1 MNSSCCR
8 DNNYAFWNGFKADQI
23 HKRPFSSFKCVSNAW
38 TLYLRM
44 LGMMIFI
51 YLISKKYF
59 KMIDINTCTTANAM
73 TMFVRNRV
81 SVIFSSGSTTS
92 DNFKSV
98 GVGGAI
104 ECEVEELEKLIL
116 DKKERMRAERSRK
129 SFFNFLK
136 KWKSWNA
143 PYIQQ
148 NRAAC
153 PNYLIIHSW

>member
-1 MNSSCCR
+1 MRKQRLLIACTS
-8 DNNYAFWNGFKADQI
+8 
-23 HKRPFSSFKCVSNAW
+23 
-38 TLYLRM
+38 YLRM
-44 LGMMIFI
+44 LSMMISI

-59 KMIDINTCTTANAM
+59 KMIDINTCTTA
-73 TMFVRNRV
+73 MFVRNRV

-136 KWKSWNA
+136 K
-143 PYIQQ
+143 
-148 NRAAC
+148 
-153 PNYLIIHSW
+153 

>member
-1 MNSSCCR
+1 
-8 DNNYAFWNGFKADQI
+8 
-23 HKRPFSSFKCVSNAW
+23 
-38 TLYLRM
+38 M

-104 ECEVEELEKLIL
+104 KCEVEELEKLIL

-136 KWKSWNA
+136 K
-143 PYIQQ
+143 
-148 NRAAC
+148 
-153 PNYLIIHSW
+153 

>member
-1 MNSSCCR
+1 MNSSCWR

-23 HKRPFSSFKCVSNAW
+23 HKRPFSSFKCVATHEHYICACLVWWYS
-38 TLYLRM
+38 
-44 LGMMIFI
+44 FI
-51 YLISKKYF
+51 WSQRNILKWLTS
-59 KMIDINTCTTANAM
+59 THAQQPM

-81 SVIFSSGSTTS
+81 SFISSSGSTTS

-104 ECEVEELEKLIL
+104 KCEVEELEKLIL